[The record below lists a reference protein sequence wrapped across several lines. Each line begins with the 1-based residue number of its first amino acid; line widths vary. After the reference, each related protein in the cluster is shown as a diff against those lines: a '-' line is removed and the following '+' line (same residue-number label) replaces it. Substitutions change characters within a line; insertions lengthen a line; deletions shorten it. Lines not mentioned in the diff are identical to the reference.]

1 MKLTASNKAR
11 FASPK
16 ANSTT
21 RLAAKPAVKPV
32 SAKKPAVVK
41 KERDT
46 VLSPKD
52 LIVAGVPEPFAIRAV
67 DGYKAGPPLRH
78 ATLVR
83 GKYGICVLPKGCAV
97 HPPENKVLEFRPSG
111 TFEFLDGLRCKA
123 MFVKELA
130 AGESSVYGVR
140 LNPDADSKFGGYE
153 PCEKNAGARGN
164 RWQRKTWG
172 CKTVLEEKVIDK
184 MIR

>member
-1 MKLTASNKAR
+1 MKLKSLKGSVKPT
-11 FASPK
+11 
-16 ANSTT
+16 
-21 RLAAKPAVKPV
+21 AKPAAKPV
-32 SAKKPAVVK
+32 SAKKSAPVK

-46 VLSPKD
+46 GLSPKD
-52 LIVAGVPEPFAIRAV
+52 LIAAGVEEPFAVRAV
-67 DGYKAGPPLRH
+67 DGFKAGPPLKH
-78 ATLVR
+78 ATLAR
-83 GKYGICVLPKGCAV
+83 GKYGIIVLPKGCCIHA
-97 HPPENKVLEFRPSG
+97 PEGKTLEFKASG
-111 TFEFLDGLRCKA
+111 TFEFLDGLKCKA

-130 AGESSVYGVR
+130 AGESSVYGGR
-140 LNPDADSKFGGYE
+140 LNEDAAGKFGGYE